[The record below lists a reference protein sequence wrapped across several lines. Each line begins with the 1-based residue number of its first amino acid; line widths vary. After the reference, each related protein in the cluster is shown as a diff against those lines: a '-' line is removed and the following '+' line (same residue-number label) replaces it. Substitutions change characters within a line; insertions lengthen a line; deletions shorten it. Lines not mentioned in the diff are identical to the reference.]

1 MLSCRAKYIA
11 QKVSLSVY
19 VPDISKMEQP
29 PSQNCDVLQIMG
41 ITLAFY

>member
-1 MLSCRAKYIA
+1 MLLCRAKCIA
-11 QKVSLSVY
+11 QKVSLSVD

-29 PSQNCDVLQIMG
+29 SSQDCDVVQIMG